1 MGLIKNF
8 FETIREVFSRP
19 PYESPCTQDCNQGRN
34 CTCTESPTLEEQR
47 KHQLD
52 DEFNNG
58 NWPFPVGPKP

>member
-34 CTCTESPTLEEQR
+34 CT
-47 KHQLD
+47 
-52 DEFNNG
+52 
-58 NWPFPVGPKP
+58 